1 MAILAFGRHR
11 QSRATRDEDTS
22 AVERW
27 QTDGGRRFLRL
38 IGVSAGLLIW
48 SVAMALLVSGCAQN
62 SEQTQDQPSRQRNKT
77 ATEQDQSTQGFYF
90 PITQTNNNLAGTKPV
105 NRGTTTQPV
114 YDATEVA
121 FANAAGSS
129 TIKDPSGTT
138 YNTQI
143 NYIQTGGT
151 AADQAG
157 TTTGGATAQTPSQN
171 GTQTPTQ
178 TVTPETSASVPI
190 GVALPGGNVS
200 NQATA
205 TGRGQTDATKSDTV
219 NQQYAQLQ
227 TRVSA
232 LAEAVQ
238 ALTALVKQQ
247 QAGVKPLGEE
257 TPAKKPTDSQPAS

>member
-1 MAILAFGRHR
+1 MRII
-11 QSRATRDEDTS
+11 STI
-22 AVERW
+22 VM
-27 QTDGGRRFLRL
+27 
-38 IGVSAGLLIW
+38 V
-48 SVAMALLVSGCAQN
+48 VVLVVGCAPGCNQD
-62 SEQTQDQPSRQRNKT
+62 SKFQVKQTPTQRNAT
-77 ATEQDQSTQGFYF
+77 ATDQDQSTQGFYF

-157 TTTGGATAQTPSQN
+157 TTTGGATAQSPNQT

-205 TGRGQTDATKSDTV
+205 TGRGQTDASKADTT
-219 NQQYAQLQ
+219 NQNYAQLN

-232 LAEAVQ
+232 LAEAMQ

-257 TPAKKPTDSQPAS
+257 VPASQPASKPAS